1 MSEDEREID
10 IESED
15 EDGNSRSG
23 RHGSGGDN
31 PSTDKRA
38 HHNALERKRRDHIKD
53 SFSSLRDAI
62 PTMQVKG
69 DKSSRAQIL
78 KKASDYIT
86 FMRRKNQ
93 SHQQDIE
100 DLKRQNTHL
109 EKQIRT
115 LERAKSSGNY
125 SSAAEVLSENGL
137 LEDASS
143 LVTPRPHSD
152 MEFSASA
159 YEDGSDT
166 SEGSTGTGNLSGGA
180 TALAPLPVTR
190 IVTAT
195 NGVAGARVIAPGQSL
210 LLTTA
215 SGNAP
220 ITLAESQPPAR
231 KKLKT

>member
-15 EDGNSRSG
+15 EDGSSRSE
-23 RHGSGGDN
+23 RHGSGEAGG
-31 PSTDKRA
+31 DKRA

-62 PTMQVKG
+62 PTMQG

-93 SHQQDIE
+93 THQQDIE

-152 MEFSASA
+152 TEFMAS

-166 SEGSTGTGNLSGGA
+166 SEGSTGTGNLSTGVA
-180 TALAPLPVTR
+180 ALAPLPVTR
-190 IVTAT
+190 VVTAT

>member
-15 EDGNSRSG
+15 EDGNSRGG
-23 RHGSGGDN
+23 RHGSGEQ
-31 PSTDKRA
+31 STDKRA

-62 PTMQVKG
+62 PTMQG

-86 FMRRKNQ
+86 HMRRKNQ
-93 SHQQDIE
+93 HHQQDIE
-100 DLKRQNTHL
+100 DLKRQNSHL

-125 SSAAEVLSENGL
+125 SSAADVLSENGL

-143 LVTPRPHSD
+143 IVTPRPHSET
-152 MEFSASA
+152 EFVGG

-166 SEGSTGTGNLSGGA
+166 SEGSTSAGIGTLNALPA
-180 TALAPLPVTR
+180 TRVVAAS
-190 IVTAT
+190 
-195 NGVAGARVIAPGQSL
+195 NGVTGARVIAPGQSL

-215 SGNAP
+215 TGNAP
-220 ITLAESQPPAR
+220 ITLAESQAPAR

>member
-62 PTMQVKG
+62 PTMQG

-93 SHQQDIE
+93 AHQQDIE

-152 MEFSASA
+152 TEFMGGN

-166 SEGSTGTGNLSGGA
+166 SEGSTGTGNLSAGVA
-180 TALAPLPVTR
+180 ALAPLPVTR
-190 IVTAT
+190 VVTSN

>member
-15 EDGNSRSG
+15 EDGNSRGG
-23 RHGSGGDN
+23 RHGSGEQ
-31 PSTDKRA
+31 STDKRA

-62 PTMQVKG
+62 PTMQG

-86 FMRRKNQ
+86 HMRRKNQ
-93 SHQQDIE
+93 HHQQDIE
-100 DLKRQNTHL
+100 DLKRQNSHL

-125 SSAAEVLSENGL
+125 SSAADVLSENGL

-143 LVTPRPHSD
+143 IVTPRPHSET
-152 MEFSASA
+152 EFVGG

-166 SEGSTGTGNLSGGA
+166 SEGSTSAGIGTLNALPA
-180 TALAPLPVTR
+180 TRVVAAP
-190 IVTAT
+190 
-195 NGVAGARVIAPGQSL
+195 NGVTGARVIAPGQSL

-215 SGNAP
+215 TGNAP
-220 ITLAESQPPAR
+220 ITLAESQAPAR

>member
-15 EDGNSRSG
+15 EDGNSRGG
-23 RHGSGGDN
+23 RHGSGEQ
-31 PSTDKRA
+31 STDKRA

-62 PTMQVKG
+62 PTMQG

-86 FMRRKNQ
+86 HMRRKNQ
-93 SHQQDIE
+93 HHQQDIE
-100 DLKRQNTHL
+100 DLKRQNSHL

-125 SSAAEVLSENGL
+125 SSAADVLSENGL

-143 LVTPRPHSD
+143 IVTPRPHSET
-152 MEFSASA
+152 EFVGG

-166 SEGSTGTGNLSGGA
+166 SEGSTSAGIGTLNALPA
-180 TALAPLPVTR
+180 TRV
-190 IVTAT
+190 VAT
-195 NGVAGARVIAPGQSL
+195 SNGVTGARVIAPGQSL

-215 SGNAP
+215 TGNAP
-220 ITLAESQPPAR
+220 ITLAESQAPAR